1 MATLKTPKPANI
13 PQAKSY
19 TRDEVQTAFA
29 LLDEVKTAAA
39 ATAPLPALPH
49 KLTAPAA
56 HTGREVMDA
65 LDASHAL
72 TLCAKVVH
80 RVAENACNG
89 YHYEAHEKADER
101 REASAI
107 KRATAILAQ
116 VAPGVTLKTGGDPR
130 GACFYLHLPHTEAH
144 NTWGGKESGW
154 AVV

>member
-1 MATLKTPKPANI
+1 MAKAATPKPANI

-19 TRDEVQTAFA
+19 TRDEVQTALA
-29 LLDEVKTAAA
+29 LLDEMKTAALRA
-39 ATAPLPALPH
+39 APASPH
-49 KLTAPAA
+49 KATMIGG
-56 HTGREVMDA
+56 HKGREVMDA
-65 LDASHAL
+65 LDAAHAL

-89 YHYEAHEKADER
+89 YHYEAQEKADER

-130 GACFYLHLPHTEAH
+130 GACFYLQLPHTQAH